1 MKLFISY
8 QKKIFT
14 SPLIYISIIGIALLS
29 YMGMPK
35 IDLEFGVIHAFDIMI
50 ELSVYNK
57 IMMILSV
64 FHLLRL
70 SAMNIITALPILYL

>member
-35 IDLEFGVIHAFDIMI
+35 IDLEFGVIHAFDIR
-50 ELSVYNK
+50 VGN
-57 IMMILSV
+57 
-64 FHLLRL
+64 
-70 SAMNIITALPILYL
+70 